1 MTSVE
6 YIVEVPDGRKIKHT
20 WLFCGVKNGNIVWN
34 KTVGE
39 VVSVEYFKCRYCNLP
54 LPLDWE
60 SKELKGIC
68 NECDGE

>member
-6 YIVEVPDGRKIKHT
+6 YIVEVPDGRKMKHT

-39 VVSVEYFKCRYCNLP
+39 VVKIEHFICNSCLEI

-68 NECDGE
+68 NTCDGE